1 MKGENMSLTVAELSN
16 RSVEIFRE
24 LVDAYVETG
33 EPVGSRT
40 LSRRLKT
47 ALSPATIRNVMAD
60 LEEAGLLYAPHT
72 SAGRLPTEAGLRF
85 FVHGLLEVG
94 DLTEADRAYIE
105 KRCAAMGRKVDDVLE
120 EATSMLS
127 GLSKCAG
134 LVLAPKT
141 ESPLKHVE
149 FVSLSVGRA
158 ILVLITEDGVVENR
172 LIEVPVGI
180 TSSTFVEA
188 SNYLNHRLAG
198 YTLNEAKR
206 ILFEELKQHKA
217 HLNSLASKVVEAGIG
232 VWSEGSQGSGSLIV
246 KGQSNL
252 LSNVTVT
259 EDLNHIRDLFTVLDT
274 KETLVQL
281 LDASIQAEGVQIF
294 IGAENSLFSLSGCSL
309 VVAPYKNSRNH
320 IVGAIGVVGPT
331 RMNYGKIIPLV
342 DYTAKLV
349 GQLLG

>member
-1 MKGENMSLTVAELSN
+1 MSLTVAELNN
-16 RSVEIFRE
+16 RSIDIFRE

-94 DLTEADRAYIE
+94 DLSDGDRTYIE
-105 KRCAAMGRKVDDVLE
+105 ERCTNAGRKIDDVLE

-149 FVSLSVGRA
+149 FVSLSSGRA
-158 ILVLITEDGVVENR
+158 ILVMITEDGVVENR
-172 LIEVPVGI
+172 LIEVPIGVPGNVLI
-180 TSSTFVEA
+180 EA
-188 SNYLNHRLAG
+188 SNYLNSRLAG
-198 YTLNEAKR
+198 RTLTDAKR
-206 ILFEELKQHKA
+206 IIFEEMKQHKA
-217 HLNSLASKVVEAGIG
+217 HLDTLTSKVVETGIG
-232 VWSEGSQGSGSLIV
+232 VWSEGEKGGSLIV

-252 LSNVTVT
+252 LNNVTMV
-259 EDLNHIRDLFTVLDT
+259 EDLDHIRDLFNVLDT

-281 LDASIQAEGVQIF
+281 LDASIKAEGVQIF
-294 IGAENSLFSLSGCSL
+294 IGSENNLFSLAGCSL
-309 VVAPYKNSRNH
+309 VVAPYKNDRQH
-320 IVGAIGVVGPT
+320 ILGAIGVVGPT

-349 GQLLG
+349 GRLLG

>member
-1 MKGENMSLTVAELSN
+1 MSLTIAELN
-16 RSVEIFRE
+16 TRSIEIFRE

-94 DLTEADRAYIE
+94 DLTEGDRAYIE
-105 KRCAAMGRKVDDVLE
+105 QRCMNAGRKMDDVLQ

-141 ESPLKHVE
+141 ESPLRHVE
-149 FVSLSVGRA
+149 FVSLNAGRA

-172 LIEVPVGI
+172 LIEIPLG
-180 TSSTFVEA
+180 TSPSVLVEA
-188 SNYLNHRLAG
+188 SNYLNGRLAG
-198 YTLNEAKR
+198 RTLSDAKS
-206 ILFEELKQHKA
+206 IIFEELKEHKA
-217 HLNSLASKVVEAGIG
+217 YLDNLTAKVVETGIG
-232 VWSEGSQGSGSLIV
+232 VWSEGDQGGSLIV

-252 LSNVTVT
+252 LNNVTVV
-259 EDLNHIRDLFTVLDT
+259 EDLDRIRELFTVLDT
-274 KETLVQL
+274 KETLIQL

-294 IGAENSLFSLSGCSL
+294 IGAENNLFSLSGCSM
-309 VVAPYKNSRNH
+309 VVAPYKNSREH
-320 IVGAIGVVGPT
+320 ILGAIGVVGPT

-349 GQLLG
+349 GRLLG

>member
-1 MKGENMSLTVAELSN
+1 MALTVAELN
-16 RSVEIFRE
+16 KRSIDIFRE

-47 ALSPATIRNVMAD
+47 SLSPATIRNVMAD

-85 FVHGLLEVG
+85 FVHGLLQVG
-94 DLTEADRAYIE
+94 DLTEGDRAYIE
-105 KRCAAMGRKVDDVLE
+105 QRCTSAGRKVDDVLE

-149 FVSLSVGRA
+149 FVSLSSGRA

-172 LIEVPVGI
+172 LIEAPVGI
-180 TSSTFVEA
+180 PPSILIEA
-188 SNYLNHRLAG
+188 SNYLNARLAG
-198 YTLNEAKR
+198 RTLSEAKR
-206 ILFEELKQHKA
+206 VIFEELKQHKA
-217 HLNSLASKVVEAGIG
+217 HLDTLTAKVVETGIG
-232 VWSEGSQGSGSLIV
+232 VWSEGDQGGALIV

-252 LSNVTVT
+252 LTNVTVV
-259 EDLNHIRDLFTVLDT
+259 EDLDHIRDLFAVLDT
-274 KETLVQL
+274 KETLIQL

-294 IGAENSLFSLSGCSL
+294 IGAENNLFSLSGCSL
-309 VVAPYKNSRNH
+309 VVAPYKNSRQH
-320 IVGAIGVVGPT
+320 ILGAIGVVGPT

-349 GQLLG
+349 GRLLG

>member
-1 MKGENMSLTVAELSN
+1 MSLTVAELN
-16 RSVEIFRE
+16 KRSIDIFRE

-40 LSRRLKT
+40 LSRRLS
-47 ALSPATIRNVMAD
+47 ASLSPATIRNVMAD

-94 DLTEADRAYIE
+94 DLSEGDRSYIE
-105 KRCAAMGRKVDDVLE
+105 QRCSKVGRNVEDVLE
-120 EATSMLS
+120 EATDMLS

-141 ESPLKHVE
+141 ESPLKHIE
-149 FVSLSVGRA
+149 FVNLNTGRA
-158 ILVLITEDGVVENR
+158 LLILITEDGLVENR

-180 TSSTFVEA
+180 PPSILVEA
-188 SNYLNHRLAG
+188 SNYLNSRLTG
-198 YTLNEAKR
+198 RTLSDAKR
-206 ILFEELKQHKA
+206 LIFEELIEHRA
-217 HLNSLASKVVEAGIG
+217 HLDTLTSKVVETGIG
-232 VWSEGSQGSGSLIV
+232 VWSEGDQGGSLIV

-252 LSNVTVT
+252 LTNVTVV

-274 KETLVQL
+274 KETLVHL
-281 LDASIQAEGVQIF
+281 LDASIKAEGVQIF

-309 VVAPYKNSRNH
+309 VVAPYKNARQH
-320 IVGAIGVVGPT
+320 ILGAIGVVGPA

-349 GQLLG
+349 GQLLGG

>member
-1 MKGENMSLTVAELSN
+1 MSLTVAELN
-16 RSVEIFRE
+16 KRSIEIFRE

-47 ALSPATIRNVMAD
+47 SLSPATIRNVMAD
-60 LEEAGLLYAPHT
+60 LEDAGLLYAPHT

-85 FVHGLLEVG
+85 FVHGLLQVG
-94 DLTEADRAYIE
+94 DLSEGDRNYIE
-105 KRCAAMGRKVDDVLE
+105 QRCTNAGRKMDDVLE

-149 FVSLSVGRA
+149 FVSLNAGRA

-172 LIEVPVGI
+172 LIEIPIGI
-180 TSSTFVEA
+180 PSTVLVEA
-188 SNYLNHRLAG
+188 SNYLNSRLAG
-198 YTLNEAKR
+198 RTLTDAKR
-206 ILFEELKQHKA
+206 VIFEELKQHKA
-217 HLNSLASKVVEAGIG
+217 QLDTLTAKVVETGIG
-232 VWSEGSQGSGSLIV
+232 VWSEGDKGSLIV

-252 LSNVTVT
+252 LTNVTVM
-259 EDLNHIRDLFTVLDT
+259 EELDNIRDLFTVLDT

-281 LDASIQAEGVQIF
+281 LDASIKADGVQIF
-294 IGAENSLFSLSGCSL
+294 IGAENNLFSLSGCSM
-309 VVAPYKNSRNH
+309 VVAPYKNSSEH
-320 IVGAIGVVGPT
+320 ILGAIGVVGPT

-349 GQLLG
+349 GNLLG

>member
-1 MKGENMSLTVAELSN
+1 MSLTIAELN
-16 RSVEIFRE
+16 KRSIDIFRE

-47 ALSPATIRNVMAD
+47 SLSPATIRNVMAD

-94 DLTEADRAYIE
+94 DLSEGDRAYIE
-105 KRCAAMGRKVDDVLE
+105 QRCTTMGRKVDDVLE

-149 FVSLSVGRA
+149 FVSLSAGRA

-172 LIEVPVGI
+172 LIEVPLGI
-180 TSSTFVEA
+180 PPSILVEA
-188 SNYLNHRLAG
+188 SNYLNARLAG
-198 YTLNEAKR
+198 RTLTEAKR
-206 ILFEELKQHKA
+206 VIFEELKQHKA
-217 HLNSLASKVVEAGIG
+217 HLDALTAKVVETGIG
-232 VWSEGSQGSGSLIV
+232 VWSEDHQGGSLIV

-252 LSNVTVT
+252 LTNVTVV
-259 EDLNHIRDLFTVLDT
+259 EELDHIRDLFTVLDT

-309 VVAPYKNSRNH
+309 VVAPYKNSRQH
-320 IVGAIGVVGPT
+320 ILGAIGVVGPT

>member
-1 MKGENMSLTVAELSN
+1 MSLTVAELN
-16 RSVEIFRE
+16 KRSIDIFRE

-47 ALSPATIRNVMAD
+47 SLSPATIRNVMAD
-60 LEEAGLLYAPHT
+60 LEEAGLLFAPHT

-94 DLTEADRAYIE
+94 DLTEGDRAYIE
-105 KRCAAMGRKVDDVLE
+105 QRCTNAGRKVDEVLE

-149 FVSLSVGRA
+149 FVSLSAGRA
-158 ILVLITEDGVVENR
+158 ILVLITEDGVIENR
-172 LIEVPVGI
+172 LIEVPIGI
-180 TSSTFVEA
+180 PPSILAEA
-188 SNYLNHRLAG
+188 SNYLNNRLAG
-198 YTLNEAKR
+198 RTLTDAKR
-206 ILFEELKQHKA
+206 VIFDELKQHKA
-217 HLNSLASKVVEAGIG
+217 HLDTLTAKVVEAGIG
-232 VWSEGSQGSGSLIV
+232 VWSDSDQGGSLIV

-252 LSNVTVT
+252 LTNVTVV
-259 EDLNHIRDLFTVLDT
+259 EDLDHIRDLFTVLDT
-274 KETLVQL
+274 KETLIQL

-294 IGAENSLFSLSGCSL
+294 IGAENNLFSLVGCSL
-309 VVAPYKNSRNH
+309 VVAPYKNSRQH
-320 IVGAIGVVGPT
+320 ILGAIGVVGPT

>member
-1 MKGENMSLTVAELSN
+1 MSLTVAELN
-16 RSVEIFRE
+16 KRSIEIFRE

-47 ALSPATIRNVMAD
+47 SLSPATIRNVMAD

-94 DLTEADRAYIE
+94 DLSEGDRSYIE
-105 KRCAAMGRKVDDVLE
+105 QRCTNAGRKVDDVLE

-149 FVSLSVGRA
+149 FVSLNAGRA

-172 LIEVPVGI
+172 LIEIPIGI
-180 TSSTFVEA
+180 PSTVLIEA
-188 SNYLNHRLAG
+188 SNYLNNRLTG
-198 YTLNEAKR
+198 RTLTDAKR
-206 ILFEELKQHKA
+206 MVFEELKQHKA
-217 HLNSLASKVVEAGIG
+217 HLDTLTAKVVETGIG
-232 VWSEGSQGSGSLIV
+232 VWSEGDKGSLIV

-252 LSNVTVT
+252 LNNVTVM
-259 EDLNHIRDLFTVLDT
+259 EELDNIRDLFTVLDT

-281 LDASIQAEGVQIF
+281 LDASIKAEGVQIF
-294 IGAENSLFSLSGCSL
+294 IGAENNLFSLSGCSM
-309 VVAPYKNSRNH
+309 VVAPYKNSRQH
-320 IVGAIGVVGPT
+320 ILGAIGVVGPT

-349 GQLLG
+349 GHLLG

>member
-1 MKGENMSLTVAELSN
+1 MSLTVAELNN
-16 RSVEIFRE
+16 RSIEIFRE

-47 ALSPATIRNVMAD
+47 SLSPATIRNVMSD

-94 DLTEADRAYIE
+94 DLTEVDRTYIE
-105 KRCAAMGRKVDDVLE
+105 QRCTNAGRKVDEVLE

-149 FVSLSVGRA
+149 FVSLSAGRA

-180 TSSTFVEA
+180 PPSILIEA
-188 SNYLNHRLAG
+188 SNYLNGRLAG
-198 YTLNEAKR
+198 RTLSDAKR
-206 ILFEELKQHKA
+206 IIFEELKQHKA
-217 HLNSLASKVVEAGIG
+217 HLDILTAKVVETGIG
-232 VWSEGSQGSGSLIV
+232 VWSEGDQGGSLIV

-252 LSNVTVT
+252 LSNVAGF
-259 EDLNHIRDLFTVLDT
+259 EDLDHIRDLFMVLDT
-274 KETLVQL
+274 KETLIQL

-309 VVAPYKNSRNH
+309 VVAPYKNSRQH
-320 IVGAIGVVGPT
+320 ILGAIGVVGPT